1 MTNNIGQRIRY
12 LREKAGL
19 SRSQFSMKFGISPST
34 LRSYESGDAPIPDIK
49 ITLFKN
55 IFKEIGFEL
64 DRFPTKTEAIVGKE
78 NTPSISLNLNDIN
91 IKREVD
97 FFKSTNLDFILYT
110 VTNDH
115 MYPIFNPGDIL
126 GGTKNSDKNS
136 FMKFS
141 GAICIVI
148 DTDNEKFIGRIIDVK
163 KDSVFISPCNHSD
176 ARSYPFTEV
185 KNALAIAQVT
195 RHWCLNG
202 MVRL

>member
-126 GGTKNSDKNS
+126 GGTKIQIKI

-163 KDSVFISPCNHSD
+163 KTASLFLHVTTLTHVLIHLPS
-176 ARSYPFTEV
+176 